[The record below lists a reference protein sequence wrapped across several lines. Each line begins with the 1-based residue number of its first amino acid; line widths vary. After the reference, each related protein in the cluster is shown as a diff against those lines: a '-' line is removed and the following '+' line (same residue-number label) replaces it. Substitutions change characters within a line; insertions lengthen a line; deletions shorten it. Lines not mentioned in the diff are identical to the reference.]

1 MNKMTLSFPELS
13 NFNEHEVKMI
23 VAGEF
28 YKRGN
33 ISLGQAADLVGIS
46 KRAFIETMGD
56 YGYSV
61 FGDDPDEL
69 ISDIKNAGANDNS

>member
-1 MNKMTLSFPELS
+1 MNKMTLSFPDLS
-13 NFNEHEVKMI
+13 NFSEHEVKMI

-28 YKRGN
+28 YKQGN

-46 KRAFIETMGD
+46 KRAFIETMGV

-69 ISDIKNAGANDNS
+69 ISDIKNA

>member
-1 MNKMTLSFPELS
+1 MKLNFPELS
-13 NFNEHEVKMI
+13 NFSEHEVKMI

-28 YKRGN
+28 YRRGN
-33 ISLGQAADLVGIS
+33 ISLGQAAEMVGVS

-61 FGDDPDEL
+61 FGEDPEDL
-69 ISDIKNAGANDNS
+69 IADIKNAKANDNS